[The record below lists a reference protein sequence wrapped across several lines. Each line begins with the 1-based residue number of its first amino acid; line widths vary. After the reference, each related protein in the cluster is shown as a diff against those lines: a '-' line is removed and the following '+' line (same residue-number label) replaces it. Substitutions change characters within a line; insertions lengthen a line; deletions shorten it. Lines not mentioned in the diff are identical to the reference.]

1 MEETLKILVDRYN
14 KGLLTT
20 PNIQVTN
27 MILSDEVLNFPDYTT
42 RMDVMDVSFSN
53 CLVKKSQLTSIK
65 ISNGDFESGFFTES
79 TLENCTFE
87 STNFQELTCKKCVF
101 KNCSFIDCRF
111 VDSDISETIFSNC
124 KFEKGSLESAEFH
137 SCDFINPIFSD
148 VILVFTRIRDSKF
161 SKFNKSI
168 KFEGKFFLSDILS
181 SKNGIPGIFREDW
194 Y

>member
-1 MEETLKILVDRYN
+1 MEKTLKNLVDHYK

-27 MILSDEVLNFPDYTT
+27 MILSDEVLDFLD
-42 RMDVMDVSFSN
+42 DSVMDVSFSF
-53 CLVKKSQLTSIK
+53 CLVKDSQLTSIT
-65 ISNGDFESGFFTES
+65 IYNGNFELGHFIES
-79 TLENCTFE
+79 TLENCTFVN
-87 STNFQELTCKKCVF
+87 THFQEWVCKKCVF
-101 KNCSFIDCRF
+101 KNCSFIDCRLIE
-111 VDSDISETIFSNC
+111 SEISETIFSNC
-124 KFEKGSLESAEFH
+124 KFEKCSLADSEFH

-148 VILVFTRIRDSKF
+148 VLHAFTIIRDSKF

-181 SKNGIPGIFREDW
+181 SKSGIWGILKEDS

>member
-1 MEETLKILVDRYN
+1 MKETLQILVDRY
-14 KGLLTT
+14 KTGLLTT

-27 MILSDEVLNFPDYTT
+27 MIFSDKVLNFSDDTT
-42 RMDVMDVSFSN
+42 SMDVSFRN
-53 CLVKKSQLTSIK
+53 CMVKKSQLTRIK
-65 ISNGDFESGFFTES
+65 ISNGNFEFGFFTES

-87 STNFQELTCKKCVF
+87 SRNFQELECKKCVF

-124 KFEKGSLESAEFH
+124 KFKKGSLESAEFH
-137 SCDFINPIFSD
+137 WCDFINPTFSD
-148 VILVFTRIRDSKF
+148 VSLAVAIIRDSKF

-181 SKNGIPGIFREDW
+181 SKNGISGIFR
-194 Y
+194 

>member
-1 MEETLKILVDRYN
+1 
-14 KGLLTT
+14 
-20 PNIQVTN
+20 
-27 MILSDEVLNFPDYTT
+27 MISKVFSDEVIHFPDDTIIDLT
-42 RMDVMDVSFSN
+42 FSRSVFKN
-53 CLVKKSQLTSIK
+53 SQLTSIK
-65 ISNGDFESGFFTES
+65 FFNGSFGSSFFNESF
-79 TLENCTFE
+79 LENCAFENVTFQWMKC
-87 STNFQELTCKKCVF
+87 NKCVF
-101 KNCSFIDCRF
+101 KNCLLINCDFD
-111 VDSDISETIFSNC
+111 DSDISETIFSNC

-148 VILVFTRIRDSKF
+148 VLLAFAIIRDSKF

>member
-1 MEETLKILVDRYN
+1 MEETLKMLVDRYQ

-27 MILSDEVLNFPDYTT
+27 MILSDEVLNFPDDTT
-42 RMDVMDVSFSN
+42 SMDVSFSN
-53 CLVKKSQLTSIK
+53 CMVKKSQLTSIK
-65 ISNGDFESGFFTES
+65 ISNGNFELGFFTES

-87 STNFQELTCKKCVF
+87 STNFQELECKKCVF
-101 KNCSFIDCRF
+101 KNCLFIDCIF

-148 VILVFTRIRDSKF
+148 VLLAFAIIRDSKF